1 MMVVV
6 TVYSMGLS
14 FLHVS
19 DHVCAENTLMQNRRT
34 PTHTQPIFVRVS
46 EPFRR
51 MMNVVMKNCAEEMGV
66 GMSRTRLNKK

>member
-14 FLHVS
+14 FLQVS

-34 PTHTQPIFVRVS
+34 PTHTQPMFVRLK

-51 MMNVVMKNCAEEMGV
+51 IMNVVMKNCAGKMIV
-66 GMSRTRLNKK
+66 C

>member
-1 MMVVV
+1 MIVVV

-14 FLHVS
+14 FLQVS

-34 PTHTQPIFVRVS
+34 PTHTQPMFVWLS

-51 MMNVVMKNCAEEMGV
+51 IMNVVMKNCAGKMIV
-66 GMSRTRLNKK
+66 C